1 MNVTTTS
8 RFTLLTIFFELTTF
22 PLINILLFLLYNSQ
36 IIPHTIE
43 CYNLQQGS
51 WKLKLL
57 IDQHIRTCGM
67 YSNKIK
73 SQVFFLSYIIARNPE
88 KDWRHVHFI
97 ISRYALMP
105 ILATGNLNSLI
116 LSLTE
121 GPICFFC
128 GPKKAPVSYA
138 TVICIFSKETLLIFL
153 VTVPLRLLLSLLKCY
168 VK

>member
-8 RFTLLTIFFELTTF
+8 RFTLLTIFIELTTF
-22 PLINILLFLLYNSQ
+22 LLINILLFLLYNSQ

-67 YSNKIK
+67 YSTKIK

-97 ISRYALMP
+97 ISRYAMMP
-105 ILATGNLNSLI
+105 IHATGNLNSLI

-121 GPICFFC
+121 GPNCFLWPIKNSCQLCHCYIHLF
-128 GPKKAPVSYA
+128 KRNTIRY
-138 TVICIFSKETLLIFL
+138 L

>member
-22 PLINILLFLLYNSQ
+22 LLINILLFLLYNSQ

-51 WKLKLL
+51 WKLRLS
-57 IDQHIRTCGM
+57 IDQHIRRCGM

-105 ILATGNLNSLI
+105 IHATGNLNSLI

-121 GPICFFC
+121 GPNCFFVAQ
-128 GPKKAPVSYA
+128 KK
-138 TVICIFSKETLLIFL
+138 
-153 VTVPLRLLLSLLKCY
+153 LLSVMPLLYASFQKKHY
-168 VK
+168 